1 MTQGIRAFPRV
12 DGFNFPSGF
21 HWLTLWAALIALC
34 LLGSQARADTIEDH
48 LGPIAGGVELGSD
61 GTWETSL
68 SSGWVMFKNSKDAD
82 SIVLYH
88 AKFDALNAGNR
99 TIKTNVALRGDKGSF
114 AGLLFDHVSTE
125 KYVAMAI
132 AGDGAV
138 KMYGNQGNGFEVM
151 GTSDK
156 IRARMDGSDVLEI
169 RQEPASA
176 GFFLNDELVFQMN
189 KNAGFAP
196 GAGIIMGGTGQFA
209 FDAFE
214 VETVGNTS
222 GGGGETTGG
231 SDPFPPPRGGDT
243 ADNEPF
249 PPRGGGSDPDSQPK
263 KEPDQTPDRAPTA
276 QEIYVS
282 KVIAGT
288 TFGIFFH
295 EFGHALIGE
304 LEIPATGPE
313 EDVAD
318 GFAAFVLGSIF
329 EDPENWENAQEEDI
343 LQGLVTYSSLLWY
356 YNGMKIEQEGQQEG
370 WQGEHAPS
378 LRRFRNSFCILYGS
392 DPKRFEP
399 LAEKIKLNERTRA
412 RCLQEYEKRYRAWE
426 VLLKPVSRNLGPD
439 QPGDH
444 PADAPGGKILLTFQ
458 EPQTDVG
465 RVVTALVRDT
475 NVMPEIAGFLE
486 KAFVWPRDLQV
497 EFRDCEEINAWYD
510 PQAGKVTMCYSIVE
524 HFSKI
529 VFAAETG
536 DSTEPRREP
545 EPRRGPEPPPRR
557 EPQPEPKRQPE
568 PRQQEPTAA
577 DAKAFFTGTWETTF
591 VSAEGSFSAQ
601 VTYSQDGNYRLILQL
616 PLGPTEVVGTWSAQ
630 PVGNKRVR
638 IDAVP
643 SDWSPRQYCNAYG
656 YCQPNQQYPSQVI
669 VHLIDQNRVNAEGN
683 VWHRVQ

>member
-1 MTQGIRAFPRV
+1 MIEWGVPILRQGIKAFSRGE
-12 DGFNFPSGF
+12 GFTFWSEIHYFP
-21 HWLTLWAALIALC
+21 LLAALIALC
-34 LLGSQARADTIEDH
+34 LLGFQAKADTIEDH
-48 LGPIAGGVELGSD
+48 LGPLAGGVELGTD

-68 SSGWVMFKNSKDAD
+68 SSGWVMFKNATDAD

-88 AKFDALNAGNR
+88 NKFDPLTAGNR
-99 TIKTNVALRGDKGSF
+99 TIKTNVAIRGGKGSF

-125 KYVAMAI
+125 KYVALAI

-138 KMYGNQGNGFEVM
+138 KMYGNQGDGFEVM
-151 GTSDK
+151 GTSEK
-156 IRARMDGSDVLEI
+156 VRARMDGSDVLEI
-169 RQEPASA
+169 RQEPGSA
-176 GFFLNDELVFQMN
+176 GLFLNDELVFQMN
-189 KNAGFAP
+189 KNDGLAP

-214 VETVGNTS
+214 VQTVGNTS
-222 GGGGETTGG
+222 GGGG
-231 SDPFPPPRGGDT
+231 DPFPPPRGGGGT
-243 ADNEPF
+243 AENDPF
-249 PPRGGGSDPDSQPK
+249 PPPGGGKTPGPKPK
-263 KEPDQTPDRAPTA
+263 KDPQQTPERAPTP

-295 EFGHALIGE
+295 EFGHAVIGE
-304 LEIPATGPE
+304 LQIPATGPE

-318 GFAAFVLGSIF
+318 GFSAFVLGSVF

-343 LQGLVTYSSLLWY
+343 LQGIVTYSSLLWY
-356 YNGMKIEQEGQQEG
+356 YNGLKMEQEGKQEG

-399 LAEKIKLNERTRA
+399 LAEKIQLDERTRA
-412 RCLQEYEKRYRAWE
+412 RCLQEYKKRYHAWE

-444 PADAPGGKILLTFQ
+444 PADAPGGKIILTFQ

-475 NVMPEIAGFLE
+475 NVMTEIVGYLE

-510 PQAGKVTMCYSIVE
+510 PQAGKVTMCYSIVD

-536 DSTEPRREP
+536 GGTTEPRKGP
-545 EPRRGPEPPPRR
+545 EPRE
-557 EPQPEPKRQPE
+557 K
-568 PRQQEPTAA
+568 EPTAA
-577 DAKAFFTGTWETTF
+577 DAMAFFVGTWQT
-591 VSAEGSFSAQ
+591 VIASPDGSFTAQ
-601 VTYSQDGNYRLILQL
+601 VTYAQDRTYRLILQL
-616 PLGPTEVVGTWSAQ
+616 PMGPTEVVGTWSAQ
-630 PVGNKRVR
+630 PIGNNQVRV
-638 IDAVP
+638 DAVP

-669 VHLIDQNRVNAEGN
+669 VHLIDQNRVNAEGS
-683 VWHRVQ
+683 VWQRVQ